1 MPRLR
6 KRPAD
11 MGVVERLGGR
21 YRAHVQYN
29 NDRGEQ
35 QQFYGPR
42 RFEYERAGEDLL
54 EMRAAGAAA
63 EGAPEAAAST
73 VAVRRQAAMDA
84 MAAAAERLQS
94 TQGKRLAD
102 IGSVE
107 HRGSTYRAHVFDGV
121 ERRNFRG
128 PWRLACGR
136 AEEDLSEMRAAGA
149 AADVPLEEA
158 AAAEVARR
166 QVALDAMAAVARRL
180 QRTVAEERAAEA
192 LAEEAGGAFAAV
204 AARSGGNGLS
214 AVSSDVAMVAAVAV
228 PYRPCSVDADEPWQM
243 DRPKSRRER
252 EEEAWRNVTGA
263 THDNP
268 TFGLDRKSRQRPA
281 KDKTF
286 THQVLSECKRLL
298 QRFVGERASADQIR
312 ELLAILPH
320 GSDNK
325 LEIDPQR
332 LDEAS
337 DAQDMSSYAL
347 LLDYRKRIADL
358 VSCAK
363 PAPDVKRV
371 VLKVIESTWASD
383 VATGNKFF
391 ECIANKSRWSNL
403 FKGLSAGDLF
413 IIAQKGSLK
422 VATVAEVASAPRTQ
436 VSTRDTLYSMLHPER
451 HVDLDVYLAD
461 AATFDFVMF
470 RKVHCPPQP
479 LAARDLLGRIGAVM
493 PAQWQGVVHIS
504 TDEEVHARLGELVE
518 PWPRH
523 ENM

>member
-1 MPRLR
+1 MSDIG
-6 KRPAD
+6 A
-11 MGVVERLGGR
+11 VEVLGGSC
-21 YRAHVQYN
+21 RAHVQY
-29 NDRGEQ
+29 DSDIGKRQHICGPYRLERGLAE
-35 QQFYGPR
+35 
-42 RFEYERAGEDLL
+42 EDLS
-54 EMRAAGAAA
+54 EMRAVGVAA
-63 EGAPEAAAST
+63 EGSPAPAALTDA
-73 VAVRRQAAMDA
+73 ARRQAAMDA
-84 MAAAAERLQS
+84 MAAAAVRMKSTQRKLVVDMGAVERLAGMYCAQ
-94 TQGKRLAD
+94 
-102 IGSVE
+102 I
-107 HRGSTYRAHVFDGV
+107 FDGV
-121 ERRNFRG
+121 ARRQLRG
-128 PWRLACGR
+128 PSRSERGR
-136 AEEDLSEMRAAGA
+136 AEEDLSEMRVAGA
-149 AADVPLEEA
+149 AAEGTPEA
-158 AAAEVARR
+158 ASAANAARR
-166 QVALDAMAAVARRL
+166 QEAMDAMAAVVERL
-180 QRTVAEERAAEA
+180 KSMQAEERAAEA
-192 LAEEAGGAFAAV
+192 RAQEAGAAAV
-204 AARSGGNGLS
+204 AAPSKGNDPS

-228 PYRPCSVDADEPWQM
+228 PYRPCSVDADEPWQLE
-243 DRPKSRRER
+243 RPKSRRER
-252 EEEAWRNVTGA
+252 EEEAWLSVTGA
-263 THDNP
+263 THKNP
-268 TFGLDRKSRQRPA
+268 TLGLDRKSRQRLA
-281 KDKTF
+281 KDKTL
-286 THQVLSECKRLL
+286 TCPVLSECKRLL
-298 QRFVGERASADQIR
+298 QQFIGERAAADQIR

-320 GSDNK
+320 GSDHK

-504 TDEEVHARLGELVE
+504 TDEEVHARLGEFVE